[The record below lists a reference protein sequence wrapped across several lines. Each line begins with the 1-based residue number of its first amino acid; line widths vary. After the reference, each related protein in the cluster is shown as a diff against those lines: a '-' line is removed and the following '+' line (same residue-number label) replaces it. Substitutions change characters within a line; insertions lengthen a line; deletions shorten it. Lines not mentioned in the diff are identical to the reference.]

1 MEEQVVFEPWI
12 KVNSCKQAI
21 SCMDKSC
28 MTLLAHLTPE
38 GVILLLDL
46 VCLTPS
52 AFYTLVYSYVHGQW
66 MRTY

>member
-1 MEEQVVFEPWI
+1 
-12 KVNSCKQAI
+12 
-21 SCMDKSC
+21 MDKTC